1 MSDPRNRHRVFGAR
15 VWFVALLLGLFVAP
29 AAAAE
34 EIREHRANDTGA
46 DAFAVGGPLDDANLR
61 AVRGFGTDPAAGA
74 GMAGSSELS
83 VILFDELGRPKPSK
97 PAPQNTGNS
106 TLTRGINV
114 QVGR

>member
-1 MSDPRNRHRVFGAR
+1 MPGPRNRYAVRAARAWFG
-15 VWFVALLLGLFVAP
+15 ALLLGIFVVSV
-29 AAAAE
+29 AAAE
-34 EIREHRANDTGA
+34 EIRAHKANEGGP
-46 DAFAVGGPLDDANLR
+46 DAFAAGGRLDDANLR

-74 GMAGSSELS
+74 GMAGASELS